1 MQEMQGSR
9 PERHRVMLDVS
20 LFALDLL
27 DPRRISEGASSE
39 FFLEVPGAFV
49 AMIWAARD
57 GESVL
62 SDLIYA
68 YLLKIRRDDLHIE
81 SPDQRIQTL
90 VSATGEKL
98 RAIAEGTAQR
108 FIREY
113 ASLIEGVVEEPYES
127 EVDSFSNRL
136 LPIRRYDAVIPVTQG
151 TLEKLRKV
159 YFRELGLPPHPLYDL
174 YFLQMYHAQTEGI
187 AASPLTPRQI
197 IAVCGHTFSILKGL
211 LLLTVDRLPPPLSDA
226 EFKRRTQKFRDILR
240 QFIHTRIKPEW
251 VEAALNL
258 AVNMTISVRLDGDPA
273 PVMALV
279 GLASELLLVRALTDH
294 DLKLWQRII
303 YGAVALVLMAIVAPL
318 LYRLSQPLND
328 RPMTAVCKPCPTA
341 VGATRPAAEPEIAAT
356 MQESQPI
363 PTTTWMDRAA
373 KVEES
378 APAGGVGFCLYVVQ
392 PSDTLQALGAR
403 FQVSQADLLA
413 HNELLRKGV
422 FQVHQMLMISAPCCR
437 ANSDQG
443 ITHIVQRKETLY
455 SIAGRYGTTV
465 ERIVKANRIDEPSYI
480 QEGQMLCVP

>member
-1 MQEMQGSR
+1 
-9 PERHRVMLDVS
+9 MLDVS

-27 DPRRISEGASSE
+27 DPLRISEGASSE

-62 SDLIYA
+62 SDFIYA
-68 YLLKIRRDDLHIE
+68 YLLKIRRDELHIE

-90 VSATGEKL
+90 VRATGEEL
-98 RAIAEGTAQR
+98 RAAAEGTAQR

-113 ASLIEGVVEEPYES
+113 ATLIEGAVEEPYES
-127 EVDSFSNRL
+127 EIDSFSSRL
-136 LPIRRYDAVIPVTQG
+136 PPIRRYDAVIPATQG
-151 TLEKLRKV
+151 TQEKLRKV

-197 IAVCGHTFSILKGL
+197 IAVCGHTFNILKGL
-211 LLLTVDRLPPPLSDA
+211 LLLTIDTLPPPPSGA
-226 EFKRRTQKFRDILR
+226 EIKRRTQKFRDSLR
-240 QFIHTRIKPEW
+240 QFIHIHIRREW

-258 AVNMTISVRLDGDPA
+258 AVNMTLSVALGGGPA

-279 GLASELLLVRALTDH
+279 GLASELLLVRAFTDR
-294 DLKLWQRII
+294 DLKLWQRIV
-303 YGAVALVLMAIVAPL
+303 YGAGAVVLMAIAAPF
-318 LYRLSQPLND
+318 LYRLSQPLNG
-328 RPMTAVCKPCPTA
+328 RSMAAVCKPCPTA
-341 VGATRPAAEPEIAAT
+341 TGATLPAAAPEIAET
-356 MQESQPI
+356 MPESQST
-363 PTTTWMDRAA
+363 PTTTWMDQAA
-373 KVEES
+373 EVEES
-378 APAGGVGFCLYVVQ
+378 APSGGVDFCVYVVQ
-392 PSDTLQALGAR
+392 PSDTLQDIGAR

-422 FQVHQMLMISAPCCR
+422 FQVHQMLMIGAPCCR
-437 ANSDQG
+437 SNGDQG
-443 ITHIVQRKETLY
+443 VTHIVQRKETLY